1 MKYTTMALTQW
12 QEKYL
17 LEEIEI
23 FLEKEFVFA
32 VNCCVCGFHI
42 FKLFRDAPIGSILS
56 AKYEDDP
63 QSLVHDKYVIA
74 LINSESVTVGH
85 FPKFMSKLAHFFVK
99 HGGKISCEITGSKRY
114 SSDLEQG
121 GLEIPAKI
129 MFQNSNER
137 VIEEMK
143 KKLAPL
149 FKEYNK
155 KH

>member
-1 MKYTTMALTQW
+1 MALTQW

-17 LEEIEI
+17 LEEEIEI

-32 VNCCVCGFHI
+32 VNCCVRGYHI
-42 FKLFRDAPIGSILS
+42 FKSLWDAPIGSILS
-56 AKYEDDP
+56 AKHEDDP
-63 QSLVHDKYVIA
+63 QSLVHGKYAFA
-74 LINSESVTVGH
+74 LINSESVIVGQL
-85 FPKFMSKLAHFFVK
+85 PKFMSKLAHFFVK
-99 HGGKISCEITGSKRY
+99 HAGKIRCEITGSKRY

-129 MFQNSNER
+129 IFQNSNER
-137 VIEEMK
+137 IIEEMK

-149 FKEYNK
+149 SKEYNK

>member
-1 MKYTTMALTQW
+1 MSRLQW
-12 QEKYL
+12 
-17 LEEIEI
+17 
-23 FLEKEFVFA
+23 
-32 VNCCVCGFHI
+32 
-42 FKLFRDAPIGSILS
+42 
-56 AKYEDDP
+56 
-63 QSLVHDKYVIA
+63 VISQN
-74 LINSESVTVGH
+74 LCRNWHT
-85 FPKFMSKLAHFFVK
+85 FFVK

-137 VIEEMK
+137 IIEEMK

-149 FKEYNK
+149 SKEYNK